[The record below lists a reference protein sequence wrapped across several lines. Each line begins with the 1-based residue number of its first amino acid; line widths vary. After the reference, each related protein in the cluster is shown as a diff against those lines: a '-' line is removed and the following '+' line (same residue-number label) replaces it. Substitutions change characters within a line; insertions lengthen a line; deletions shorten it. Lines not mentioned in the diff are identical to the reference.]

1 MEFKI
6 NKSRKKNEKKP
17 PKNQK
22 AKTKNENN
30 C

>member
-6 NKSRKKNEKKP
+6 NKSRKKNEKNP
-17 PKNQK
+17 TKNQK